1 MASAGGHLNA
11 LEILRLSNSLNDN
24 SREISNSLVA
34 AVSNL
39 ISGISVSSILQS
51 ESLLANGNSRLF
63 SKNSRNI
70 MGSISDIR
78 ALEHQT
84 LKVPYELLNK
94 KFRIA
99 QKNIDREGSHV
110 QNSINDLEKAV
121 TQSAEDADSE
131 PVTVGKI
138 NELLIGV
145 VSRLNVLKRKS
156 FECISE
162 EM

>member
-63 SKNSRNI
+63 SKHSRNI

-121 TQSAEDADSE
+121 TLSAEDADSE

>member
-1 MASAGGHLNA
+1 
-11 LEILRLSNSLNDN
+11 
-24 SREISNSLVA
+24 
-34 AVSNL
+34 
-39 ISGISVSSILQS
+39 
-51 ESLLANGNSRLF
+51 
-63 SKNSRNI
+63 

-121 TQSAEDADSE
+121 TLSAEDADSE